1 MNRGKQKILDGCFSF
16 GNSKKKPKK
25 GRENLKFEK
34 LAEKRAVFWA
44 SAEVLG
50 GIWKWAVYFKMGWI
64 IFGLVIFVLLV
75 YFILR

>member
-50 GIWKWAVYFKMGWI
+50 AFGNGQFILKWDGLF
-64 IFGLVIFVLLV
+64 FGLVIFVLLV